1 MWFGLITLAAIQ
13 FYYVQEMVAALI
25 IFSVLFA
32 FVAVM
37 ALILFL
43 LDRASQL
50 TLAWAWKN
58 CGLEMCTLAHWQG
71 RKITRE
77 NSLGTTRI

>member
-13 FYYVQEMVAALI
+13 FYYLQEMVAALI

-43 LDRASQL
+43 LDCACTL
-50 TLAWAWKN
+50 TLAWAWKKW
-58 CGLEMCTLAHWQG
+58 GREMCTLAHWQG

-77 NSLGTTRI
+77 SSLGTARI

>member
-1 MWFGLITLAAIQ
+1 MWFGLVTLAAIQ

-25 IFSVLFA
+25 IFSVLFV
-32 FVAVM
+32 FVALM

-43 LDRASQL
+43 LDRACQL
-50 TLAWAWKN
+50 TLAWAWKKW
-58 CGLEMCTLAHWQG
+58 GREMCTLAHWQG

-77 NSLGTTRI
+77 SSLGTMRI